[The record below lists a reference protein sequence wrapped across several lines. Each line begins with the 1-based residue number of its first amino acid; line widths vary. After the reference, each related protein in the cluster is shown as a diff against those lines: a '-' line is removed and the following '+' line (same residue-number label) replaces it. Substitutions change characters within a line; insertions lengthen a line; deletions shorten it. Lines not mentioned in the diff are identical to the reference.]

1 VTDSVTFVSLCAGT
15 LLPLGHSGLI
25 FRAQKRN
32 GLGGAFEQE
41 LFALGIT
48 SKDSRTYRPQT
59 CVTVECFQQTVKK
72 FLAAQDGVTK
82 KQLQRVLDGFI
93 A

>member
-1 VTDSVTFVSLCAGT
+1 VPGRSFLSDIQDSSSE
-15 LLPLGHSGLI
+15 P
-25 FRAQKRN
+25 RKRN